1 MTLSTLQKEA
11 AALPETERAQLIDFL
26 WQLLASADLQQRE
39 RAWAAESER
48 RITALD
54 EGHLTTR
61 DAREVIDELRKKVSR

>member
-11 AALPETERAQLIDFL
+11 VALPEEERAQLIDFL
-26 WQLLASADLQQRE
+26 WESLASADLQQRE

-54 EGHLTTR
+54 EGRLTSR
-61 DAREVIDELRKKVSR
+61 DAGDVINELRQKVSR